1 MMKLFDG
8 HTHLCLSDDDIPKY
22 AFGWITP
29 FLMKSDKRANFVAKF
44 LSNIIPFTSKDG
56 LDRLAKILKENRL
69 DSKTRIKEYF
79 QHFSTCNVLLMD
91 LEGSMNAGKTKRS
104 YEDQIIEAI
113 NFKKLFDIKIFLF
126 INPNRPNMIELV
138 EKYYEDID
146 GYKYY
151 PSLTRNIDNLITRN
165 ILTKYPKNNV
175 IIHTTSTSPIYNKK
189 LDKKYCGEQCHPKFT
204 VPLLNLYP
212 NINFIFAHAGGEQWL
227 MDCVSICSKYK
238 NAYIDISYTFGDKKL
253 HPKLERIFEII
264 PNKILFGTDSY
275 LIDIDNFLDI
285 KNKEKMIENNYRIF

>member
-1 MMKLFDG
+1 MKYYDS
-8 HTHLCLSDDDIPKY
+8 HTHLCLSDEDIPKY

-44 LSNIIPFTSKDG
+44 LHNIIPFTSKDG

-69 DSKTRIKEYF
+69 DSNTRIKEYF
-79 QHFSTCNVLLMD
+79 QHFDTCNVLLMD
-91 LEGSMNAGKTKRS
+91 LEGTMNAGKTKRS

-113 NFKKLFDIKIFLF
+113 NFKKIFDIKIFMF

-138 EKYYEDID
+138 QKYYEYID

-151 PSLTRNIDNLITRN
+151 PSLTNNIDNLITKS
-165 ILTKYPKNNV
+165 ILARYPKKNV
-175 IIHTTSTSPIYNKK
+175 IIHTTSTSPIYNRKEHK
-189 LDKKYCGEQCHPKFT
+189 DFCGDQCHPRYT
-204 VPLLNLYP
+204 VPLLTLFP
-212 NINFIFAHAGGEQWL
+212 NINFIFAHGGGEEWL

-238 NAYIDISYTFGDKKL
+238 NAYLDISYTFGDKDL
-253 HPKLERIFEII
+253 HPKLERIFEMI
-264 PNKILFGTDSY
+264 PGKILFGTDSY

-285 KNKEKMIENNYRIF
+285 KNKEKMMENNYRIF